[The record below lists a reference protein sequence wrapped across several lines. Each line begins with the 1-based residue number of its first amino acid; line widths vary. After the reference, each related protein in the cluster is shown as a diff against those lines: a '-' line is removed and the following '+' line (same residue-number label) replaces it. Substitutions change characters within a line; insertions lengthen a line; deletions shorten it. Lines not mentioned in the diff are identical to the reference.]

1 MVYIIDSHALIWF
14 LEGSNRLSETAKA
27 VLVDSDA
34 RLIIPSIVLAEIAYL
49 YNRKRIKAN
58 VSQVLAD
65 VASADNCTIYPL
77 DERVA
82 ERIPAGLELH
92 DGIVVATA
100 IVYRDVLGE
109 EIVVITKDKLIAE
122 SGLVKVL
129 W

>member
-1 MVYIIDSHALIWF
+1 
-14 LEGSNRLSETAKA
+14 